1 MSELSLSEIVGR
13 LKTQIELH
21 RRQEAFHAERE
32 ALHRDRRTVH
42 AAELEALTRSVAAL
56 EAAASA
62 AVELAS
68 RPAPALPAKEPLPD
82 LGKRLTLPRMIGRVL
97 GEKAPGQP
105 FGAAE
110 LTAEINQLFRNALR
124 RPVSPRL
131 VSIALRRML
140 DSGRLEGVR
149 KGRPHYEALYA
160 RGERS

>member
-1 MSELSLSEIVGR
+1 MAELSLSEIVGR
-13 LKTQIELH
+13 LKAQIELH
-21 RRQEAFHAERE
+21 RKQEAFHAEQE
-32 ALHRDRRTVH
+32 ALHRDRRALH
-42 AAELEALTRSVAAL
+42 AAELEALTRNLAAL
-56 EAAASA
+56 EAAAAA

-68 RPAPALPAKEPLPD
+68 RPASALPAVEPLPE
-82 LGKRLTLPRMIGRVL
+82 LGKRLTLPRMIDRVL

-110 LTAEINQLFRNALR
+110 VTAAINQRFRNALR

-131 VSIALRRML
+131 VSIALRRMQQ
-140 DSGRLEGVR
+140 SGKLQEVR

>member
-1 MSELSLSEIVGR
+1 MTELSLSEIVGR
-13 LKTQIELH
+13 LRTQIEIH
-21 RRQEAFHAERE
+21 RRQEAFHAEQE

-56 EAAASA
+56 ESAASA
-62 AVELAS
+62 AAELAS
-68 RPAPALPAKEPLPD
+68 RPAPALPAKEPLPE
-82 LGKRLTLPRMIGRVL
+82 LGKRLTLPRMIDRVL
-97 GEKAPGQP
+97 GEKVPGQP

-110 LTAEINQLFRNALR
+110 LTTEINQRFRNALR

-140 DSGRLEGVR
+140 RSGRLQGVR
-149 KGRPHYEALYA
+149 RGRPHYEALYA